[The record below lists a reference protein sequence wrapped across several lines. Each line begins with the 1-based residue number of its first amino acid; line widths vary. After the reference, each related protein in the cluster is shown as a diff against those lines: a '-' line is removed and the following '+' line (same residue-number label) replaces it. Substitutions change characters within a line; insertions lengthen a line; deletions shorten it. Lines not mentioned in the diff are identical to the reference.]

1 MSADEFSLRRLSAHQ
16 IDALV
21 AAQND
26 IFADYII
33 PIRSSRDFFVEF
45 MRSVG
50 GRIDNIIVALSGDE
64 IVGYVNPVVDGPE
77 AWIGG
82 LGVVPRM
89 RRKGLG
95 KALMAAA
102 EELAKTKGAEEIALE
117 VIEGNLGASRL
128 YEELGYGPS
137 AVYLSAEGKAAHYAG
152 FGPAPKRV
160 TLKDVEELHERSYT
174 GTCWQRR
181 KRSALEESARTC
193 ETYRADDGFVMLR
206 RVASTGFVPFLGV
219 VPEHRRSGIATSL
232 AKFALNRLWELG
244 SFKVAVYNVNDD
256 DATRRLLDMFDF
268 AVTLKQV
275 EMRKRL

>member
-1 MSADEFSLRRLSAHQ
+1 MSAEGFSLSRLSSHQ
-16 IDALV
+16 LDSLIE
-21 AAQND
+21 AQNR

-50 GRIDNIIVALSGDE
+50 GRMEDVIVALSGDE
-64 IVGYVNPVVDGPE
+64 IVGYVNPVLDGDD

-82 LGVVPRM
+82 LGVVPSM
-89 RRKGLG
+89 RNRGVG

-102 EELAKTKGAEEIALE
+102 EEHAKDGGAKRVTLE
-117 VIEGNLGASRL
+117 VIEGNLVASRL
-128 YEELGYGPS
+128 YEGLGYRPN

-152 FGPAPKRV
+152 FGPAPRRATHGEV
-160 TLKDVEELHERSYT
+160 VELHRRAYSRA
-174 GTCWQRR
+174 CWQRS

-193 ETYRADDGFVMLR
+193 ETYKVDEGFVMLR

-219 VPEHRRSGIATSL
+219 APEHRRKGVATSL
-232 AKFALNRLWELG
+232 AKFALSRLWGLG
-244 SFKVAVYNVNDD
+244 AFKVAIYNVNDD

-275 EMRKRL
+275 EMTKKL